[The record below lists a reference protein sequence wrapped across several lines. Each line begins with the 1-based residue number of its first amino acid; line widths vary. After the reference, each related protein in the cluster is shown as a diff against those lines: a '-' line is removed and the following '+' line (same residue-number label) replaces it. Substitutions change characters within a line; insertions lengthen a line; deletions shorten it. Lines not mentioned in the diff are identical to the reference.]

1 VFDDPNLVPSA
12 GLVPA
17 MALTDA
23 AGLRELT
30 DSHLSV
36 PTDKG
41 ATAGLKVP
49 LMIAG
54 MAAGDDSIDDLAVL
68 RHVPASTDCGKGRR
82 PSAGNDR

>member
-1 VFDDPNLVPSA
+1 
-12 GLVPA
+12 

-54 MAAGDDSIDDLAVL
+54 DDSIDDLAVL